1 MSRRVHGA
9 TPETMNTETKSAA
22 RQAASHETTDDRRQT
37 PRTLSHFALLRFT
50 DTWWQ
55 LGDEERR
62 RRRAALGAALSDLG
76 DARHLYQVFPAQDS
90 ADLLLWTALRE
101 AVPGAVHAFFR
112 DYAARL
118 APFRGVLTC
127 REPLWGFTRPSTYT
141 RVRSAQEMDPFTA
154 DRQPFLVLY
163 PFVKTTAWYALSR
176 DTRQGMM
183 NGHIRV
189 GKEYPDIT
197 QLLLYSTGVQD
208 QEFVVVY
215 ETADL
220 TRFSDLVSQLRST
233 EARAY
238 TERDTPLTTAFH
250 HPPGAALELF

>member
-1 MSRRVHGA
+1 MNSDTSTSEVGRHSRVR
-9 TPETMNTETKSAA
+9 PQE
-22 RQAASHETTDDRRQT
+22 QRQT

-50 DTWWQ
+50 TAYWQ
-55 LGDEERR
+55 LADEARR
-62 RRRAALGAALSDLG
+62 SAREGLRQAFAGLG
-76 DARHLYQVFPAQDS
+76 DARHLYQVFPAHDH
-90 ADLLLWTALRE
+90 ADLLAWTALQE
-101 AVPGAVHAFFR
+101 APPDTVHAFFR

-118 APFRGVLTC
+118 APFRRLVTC
-127 REPLWGFTRPSTYT
+127 GQPLWGFTRPSTYT
-141 RVRSAQEMDPFTA
+141 KVRSTQEMDPFTA
-154 DRQPFLVLY
+154 DRQPFLVIY
-163 PFVKTTAWYALSR
+163 PFVKTTGWYALSR
-176 DTRQGMM
+176 ETRQGMM

-220 TRFSDLVSQLRST
+220 TRFSDLVTQLRST

-238 TERDTPLTTAFH
+238 TERDTPLTTALY
-250 HPPGAALELF
+250 HPGGAALELFR

>member
-1 MSRRVHGA
+1 MA
-9 TPETMNTETKSAA
+9 TPESP
-22 RQAASHETTDDRRQT
+22 RRT

-50 DTWWQ
+50 GAYWQ
-55 LGDEERR
+55 LDATARR
-62 RRRAALGAALSDLG
+62 QQRRALWEGLTGVADAL
-76 DARHLYQVFPAQDS
+76 HLYQVFPLHDS
-90 ADLLLWTALRE
+90 ADLLVWTALRSAE
-101 AVPGAVHAFFR
+101 PDRVHSFFR
-112 DYAARL
+112 DFAGIL
-118 APFRGVLTC
+118 APLRPLLEVKQ
-127 REPLWGFTRPSTYT
+127 PLWGFTRPSSYT
-141 RVRSAQEMDPFTA
+141 RTRSTQEIDPFTA
-154 DRQPFLVLY
+154 ARKPYLVIY
-163 PFVKTTAWYALSR
+163 PFVKTSAWYALSR

-220 TRFSDLVSQLRST
+220 TRFSDLVTQLRST

-238 TERDTPLTTAFH
+238 TERDTPLTTALY

>member
-1 MSRRVHGA
+1 MKTTPTHARRSPLEESSG
-9 TPETMNTETKSAA
+9 E
-22 RQAASHETTDDRRQT
+22 RQT
-37 PRTLSHFALLRFT
+37 PRTLSHFALLCFT
-50 DTWWQ
+50 EAWWQ
-55 LGDEERR
+55 LEDGERR
-62 RRRAALGAALSDLG
+62 RRRAALRDSLSDLG
-76 DARHLYQVFPAQDS
+76 DARHLYQVFPARDS
-90 ADLLLWTALRE
+90 GDLLLWTALRD
-101 AVPGAVHAFFR
+101 AAPAAVHAFFR
-112 DYAARL
+112 EYAARM
-118 APFRGVLTC
+118 ARFRDVLIC

-163 PFVKTTAWYALSR
+163 PFVKTTGWYALSR

-220 TRFSDLVSQLRST
+220 PRFSDLVTQLRST

>member
-1 MSRRVHGA
+1 MSQPG
-9 TPETMNTETKSAA
+9 PSAA
-22 RQAASHETTDDRRQT
+22 RPTTSSEPASEQRQT

-50 DTWWQ
+50 PAWWQ
-55 LGDEERR
+55 LTDEQRR
-62 RRRAALGAALSDLG
+62 RQRAQLETALSDLG
-76 DARHLYQVFPAQDS
+76 DVCHLYQVFPAQDS
-90 ADLLLWTALRE
+90 ADLLLWTALRSATPE
-101 AVPGAVHAFFR
+101 AVHAFFR
-112 DYAARL
+112 DYATRL

-163 PFVKTTAWYALSR
+163 PFVKTTGWYALSR

-220 TRFSDLVSQLRST
+220 TRFSDLVTQLRST

-238 TERDTPLTTAFH
+238 TERDTPLTTACY
-250 HPPGAALELF
+250 HPPGAALELFG

>member
-1 MSRRVHGA
+1 
-9 TPETMNTETKSAA
+9 MNTETKSAA
-22 RQAASHETTDDRRQT
+22 REAASHETTAGPRQT

-55 LGDEERR
+55 LGDEQRR
-62 RRRAALGAALSDLG
+62 RRRSALGAALADLG
-76 DARHLYQVFPAQDS
+76 DARHLYQVFPAQDR

-101 AVPGAVHAFFR
+101 AAPEAVHAFFR

-118 APFRGVLTC
+118 AQFRGVLTC
-127 REPLWGFTRPSTYT
+127 RDPLWGFTRPSTYT

-163 PFVKTTAWYALSR
+163 PFVKTTGWYALGR

-220 TRFSDLVSQLRST
+220 TRFSDLVTQLRST